1 MESSL
6 HPETASPLADFLSGQ
21 NLLLWGLGKEGLSS
35 YRFLRRHF
43 PEKELTLADDRIGTL
58 RAAPPFAADPHLR
71 FLAAPLTPAVL
82 DSFDLI
88 LKSPGIPTAALNLS
102 PALTA
107 KLTGQAD
114 LFLRFAA
121 GRIVGITGT
130 KGKSTTS
137 HLLAHFLRAGNIDV
151 HLGGN
156 IGIPLWDFI
165 DELRPTSVTVAE
177 LSSYQLEHARHSPH
191 IAIWLN
197 LYEEHLN
204 YHGTFAAY
212 RDAKANLARHLA
224 PTGHLIHRADDP
236 RLAEALAPL
245 NLRAHLHPFTAASH
259 FPYSLEGNRQ
269 LPGPHNALNA
279 FAALTA
285 ARLLASDEAAIPRA
299 LENFRSLPHRLEY
312 LGTFAGVRYYN
323 DSISTVPEATLA
335 ALAALP
341 ETDVL
346 ILGGMNRGVSYQAL
360 AEALHRPGLRHVLL
374 LPETGAIVGKLLEPR
389 STLPGAPQVTH
400 VETLEEAVAH
410 ARRVARPGGTCLFSP
425 AASSYHRYRNFE
437 ERGEAFRALVREIGE

>member
-1 MESSL
+1 MDSSL

-35 YRFLRRHF
+35 YRFLRHHF
-43 PEKELTLADDRIGTL
+43 PEKELTLADDRIETL
-58 RAAPPFAADPHLR
+58 RAAPPFSADPHLR
-71 FLAAPLTPAVL
+71 FLSGPITPAVL
-82 DSFDLI
+82 DGFDLI
-88 LKSPGIPTAALNLS
+88 LKSPGIPIAALHLS

-114 LFLRFAA
+114 LFLRFAP

-137 HLLAHFLRAGNIDV
+137 HLLTHFLRAGGFDV

-156 IGIPLWDFI
+156 FGIPLWDFI
-165 DELRPTSVTVAE
+165 DALRPASITVAE

-191 IAIWLN
+191 IALWLN

-212 RDAKANLARHLA
+212 CDAKANLARHLGPA
-224 PTGHLIHRADDP
+224 DHLIYRADDLS
-236 RLAEALAPL
+236 LAATLAPL
-245 NLRAHLHPFTAASH
+245 HLRAQLHPFTTASI
-259 FPYSLEGNRQ
+259 FPYLLSGNRE

-285 ARLLASDEAAIPRA
+285 ARLLGLDEAVVPRA
-299 LENFRSLPHRLEY
+299 LASFRSLPHRLEY
-312 LGTFAGVRYYN
+312 LGVFAGVRYYN

-346 ILGGMNRGVSYQAL
+346 ILGGMNRGVSYQGL
-360 AEALHRPGLRHVLL
+360 AEALHRPGLRHILL
-374 LPETGAIVGKLLEPR
+374 LPETGAILGKLLEPR
-389 STLPGAPQVTH
+389 ATLPGAPQVTH

-410 ARRVARPGGTCLFSP
+410 ARRLARPGGTCLFSP